1 MKPTYEQLLAEVE
14 QLRRENEQLRVK
26 LGLQPRIAE
35 VNMPQL
41 SLQEKVELFQSLF
54 YGRNDVFARRWYS
67 AKTGK
72 CGYQPVCINEWQ
84 RGVCDKKKQPCAEC
98 PNRQFKALEYQ
109 DIYDHL
115 AGKDEFGRDVVGLY
129 PIREDNTVSFL
140 CVDFDDKS
148 CEHGYQDDV
157 LAYVKVSKQ
166 WNMPCYI
173 ERSRSGNG
181 AHVWTFFDGPITAAD
196 ARRIGNAILTEAM
209 MQRGQMSFKSYDR
222 MFPNQNEVEKGGF
235 GNLVALPMQGQARK
249 NGNSVFVDE
258 TFESFSDQWSF
269 LQSIDKISNVE
280 VINFLRLHGGADN
293 QLGPL
298 STSSATKPWETPQP
312 STILPT
318 DFHSPIQIVRAN
330 MLHIPLADLSGKMVN
345 YLKRLASFRNPEFY
359 KKLAMRLSTH
369 DTPRIIT
376 CAEVSEDYISL
387 PRGCE
392 KAVIELLDEHG
403 VQYTIDDKTSKGE
416 PINCEFMGQL
426 RTDQQDAVSAL
437 LSQRN
442 GILHATTA
450 FGKTVAAIG
459 LIAQRK
465 VNTLILVHN
474 KALLDQWKERLTTF
488 LELDYKEELP
498 VKRGR
503 KKAFSP
509 FGTLDSTGNSLH
521 GKVDIALMQSC
532 LDDNDSGV
540 KPFVRDYGMVIID
553 ECHHAPAVTFERVL
567 RFINARWVYGLT
579 ATPIRKDGLQGIIYM
594 QCGQIR
600 YTSDAKQQIAAQ
612 TFNRYLVPR
621 FTTYRNLSEEALK
634 YVPLCRELSGD
645 EPRNS
650 LIVEDAIKAVEEGRT
665 PIILTTLTEH
675 VQQLSQMLCK
685 KLTDT
690 TIISLVGSEKAKEKR
705 EKMTQLQAVK
715 PDEKLI
721 VVATGK
727 YVGEGFDY
735 ARLDTLML
743 AMPVS
748 WKGLITQYAGRLH
761 HDHAGKQDVKIY
773 DYIDIHIPLA
783 DRMYC
788 QRLKGYAEIGYTIES
803 KALQRNETKESIF
816 SSNTY
821 FNAFLNDVRAAKKSI
836 IISTPKIWLPRFAP
850 MLEILQELQYHGIT
864 ISVFTAAENDHTK
877 RLQFCGI
884 RVVITAKANISFAI
898 IDSML
903 TWYGN
908 VNYFAHTHT
917 DEYALRLTENTIC
930 AELTSKLMDGNTI
943 QHQRNQ

>member
-14 QLRRENEQLRVK
+14 QLRKENEQLRK
-26 LGLQPRIAE
+26 RLGMQPRQIKTKAT
-35 VNMPQL
+35 QL

-54 YGRNDVFARRWYS
+54 CGRHDVFARRWYS
-67 AKTGK
+67 VKSGK
-72 CGYQPVCINEWQ
+72 SGYQPVCANEWQ
-84 RGVCDKKKQPCAEC
+84 RGICDKKKQSCAEC
-98 PNRQFKALEYQ
+98 PNRQFKALDYQ
-109 DIYDHL
+109 DIYEHL

-129 PIREDNTVSFL
+129 PIRENNTVSFL

-148 CEHGYQDDV
+148 CVHGYQEDV
-157 LAYVKVSKQ
+157 LAYVDVSKQ

-181 AHVWTFFDGPITAAD
+181 AHIWTFFAEPITAAD

-209 MQRGQMSFKSYDR
+209 MRRGQMSFRSYDR

-235 GNLVALPMQGQARK
+235 GNLVALPLQGQARK
-249 NGNSVFVDE
+249 KGNSVFVNE
-258 TFESFSDQWSF
+258 TFQPYADQWVF
-269 LQSIDKISNVE
+269 LQSITKVSPTDVTD
-280 VINFLRLHGGADN
+280 FLRLHGGVEN

-298 STSSATKPWETPQP
+298 STSSEAKPWETPQP
-312 STILPT
+312 PEVSEADVHAPV
-318 DFHSPIQIVRAN
+318 QIVRAN
-330 MLHIPLADLSGKMVN
+330 MLHILIAALSGKMVN

-376 CAEVSEDYISL
+376 CAEVSDDYISL

-392 KAVIELLDEHG
+392 KAVTEVLNEHC
-403 VQYTIDDKTSKGE
+403 VQYSFEDKTNEGQL
-416 PINCEFMGQL
+416 INCEFKGAL
-426 RTDQQDAVSAL
+426 GLEQQDAVDAL

-459 LIAQRK
+459 LIAKRK

-488 LELDYKEELP
+488 LELDYIEVISL
-498 VKRGR
+498 KRGR
-503 KKAFSP
+503 KKTFSP
-509 FGTLDSTGNSLH
+509 FGSLDSTGNSLH

-532 LDDNDSGV
+532 LEDSDSGV

-579 ATPIRKDGLQGIIYM
+579 ATPVRKDGLQGIIYM

-600 YTSDAKQQIAAQ
+600 YTADAKQQIASQ
-612 TFNRYLVPR
+612 TFDRYLVPR
-621 FTTYRNLSEEALK
+621 FTTYRNHSEDGLK
-634 YVPLCRELSGD
+634 YVPLCRELAED
-645 EPRNS
+645 EPRNN
-650 LIVEDAIKAVEEGRT
+650 LIVADATKAIEEGRT
-665 PIILTTLTEH
+665 PIVLTTLTEH
-675 VQQLSQMLCK
+675 VQRLTQMLSAK
-685 KLTDT
+685 FSDT

-705 EKMTQLQAVK
+705 EKMAQLQAVK
-715 PDEKLI
+715 PEEKLI

-735 ARLDTLML
+735 SRLDTLML
-743 AMPVS
+743 AMSVS
-748 WKGLITQYAGRLH
+748 WKGLIAQYAGRLH
-761 HDHAGKQDVKIY
+761 RDHADKENVKIY

-783 DRMYC
+783 DLMYRR
-788 QRLKGYAEIGYTIES
+788 RLKGYAEIGYTIEP
-803 KALQRNETKESIF
+803 KIPERNESTECIF
-816 SSNTY
+816 NSDTY

-836 IISTPKIWLPRFAP
+836 LISSPKIWLPRFAP
-850 MLEILQELQYHGIT
+850 MLEIILELQHNGIT
-864 ISVFTAAENDHTK
+864 VCIFTATENEHTK
-877 RLQFCGI
+877 RLQSQGI
-884 RVVITAKANISFAI
+884 KVVITSRANISFAI

-908 VNYFAHTHT
+908 INYLANTHA
-917 DEYALRLTENTIC
+917 DEYALRLIDIGI
-930 AELTSKLMDGNTI
+930 ASELVSKLMDDTT
-943 QHQRNQ
+943 